1 MESPL
6 PLIVAGLVA
15 GVLTYLD
22 LDGVFDEPPHALD
35 WGPWLRLRSWWW
47 GFIAANGVLAGFLY
61 FILKPLYFKDV
72 NEWFGALLAGAG
84 YTALIRLKF
93 ATLPNDVPLGL
104 EALYLGIRKLV
115 HRRINRIVRAWRMQ
129 ACASLAVATLPELRE
144 RALLMVGSDVLLNE
158 EERKATTEWIKKT
171 ADDASIPEL
180 DRRRALAI
188 YIITERRPS

>member
-6 PLIVAGLVA
+6 PLIVAGIVA
-15 GVLTYLD
+15 GSLTYLD
-22 LDGVFDEPPHALD
+22 LDGVFDEPPQALE
-35 WGPWLRLRSWWW
+35 WGPWLRLRAWWW
-47 GFIAANGVLAGFLY
+47 GFIVANGVLAGFLY

-72 NEWFGALLAGAG
+72 NEWLGALLAGAG

-93 ATLPNDVPLGL
+93 ATLPNDVPLGF

-129 ACASLAVATLPELRE
+129 ACASLANAGLPLLRE

-158 EERKATTEWIKKT
+158 EERKATATWIVKT
-171 ADDASIPEL
+171 ADDASISEL
-180 DRRRALAI
+180 DRKRALAI